1 VGARYAVQVRA
12 CVMREVLTWS
22 MAGGGGGAHTEG
34 KAQTAVFAEVAF
46 THTARRRGAK
56 KLKAVRRPLFAE

>member
-1 VGARYAVQVRA
+1 
-12 CVMREVLTWS
+12 MREVLTWS